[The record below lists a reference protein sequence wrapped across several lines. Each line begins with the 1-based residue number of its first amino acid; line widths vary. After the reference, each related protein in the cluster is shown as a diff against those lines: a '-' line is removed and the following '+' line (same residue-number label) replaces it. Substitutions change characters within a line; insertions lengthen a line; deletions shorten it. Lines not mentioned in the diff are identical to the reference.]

1 MGLSEASATPA
12 ISLLTK
18 AGFITRDGTKI
29 TVTDAG
35 VDAIDQA
42 IADFDNSPRE
52 LLRQEDIANDG

>member
-18 AGFITRDGTKI
+18 AGFITRDGTTV

-35 VDAIDQA
+35 TDAIDLA
-42 IADFDNSPRE
+42 LKAFDASPRE
-52 LLRQEDIANDG
+52 VLRQEEIQSE